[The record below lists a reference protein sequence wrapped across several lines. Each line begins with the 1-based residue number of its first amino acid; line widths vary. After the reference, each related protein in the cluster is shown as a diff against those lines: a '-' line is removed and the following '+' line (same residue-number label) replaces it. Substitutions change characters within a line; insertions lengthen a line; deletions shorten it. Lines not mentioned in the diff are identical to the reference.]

1 VTTAKQNICKEL
13 CSPKYFDMLLI
24 PFDNIFN
31 LAIIIN
37 LKSTYFYTL
46 MSIMTI
52 RTLVVFHD
60 VK

>member
-1 VTTAKQNICKEL
+1 
-13 CSPKYFDMLLI
+13 MLLI